1 MAATSTTFIHMGRR
15 DAMSTTDEATPVEP
29 TPPGP
34 PPPPPP
40 PRQDDTANLLLL
52 LLS

>member
-1 MAATSTTFIHMGRR
+1 MAGTATTFIRLGRR
-15 DAMSTTDEATPVEP
+15 DAMHTPDDATPVEP
-29 TPPGP
+29 TPPG
-34 PPPPPP
+34 PPPPP